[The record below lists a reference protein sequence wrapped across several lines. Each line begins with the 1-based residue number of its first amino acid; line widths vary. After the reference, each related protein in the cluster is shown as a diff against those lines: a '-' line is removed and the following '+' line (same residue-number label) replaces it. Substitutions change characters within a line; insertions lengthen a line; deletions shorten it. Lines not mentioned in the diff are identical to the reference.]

1 MTDVFISYKREQ
13 RPHCAR
19 IAEKLRALGLDVWF
33 DAKLESGTSF
43 DSEIEAKIRAA
54 KAVLVLWSPEA
65 AKSAWVRNEATIGL
79 ERDVLVS
86 VEIVSCKRPVQ
97 FTTTHTEPLHR
108 ADFADDDPIWQ
119 RVLARIGRLAGRHD
133 LAARADIEDPP
144 PIAHRRVLWPV
155 AAMLLAGALGFGGLT
170 LWRGFS
176 SSAGSAPAATA
187 APSQIGAASTTGPAA
202 ASDPCMQARADW
214 EAVAAS
220 NDVAVI
226 TAFRDG
232 APLACSVQRGLAQS
246 RLESLAVQAAA
257 AVSQRTASARVDQAF
272 AGAWVGAEGRAGPCG
287 RLPWRFERAGQGFR
301 RIDAGGDVEPFEL
314 ADSDPPTLRYAES
327 GMLIVAGQG
336 ELAVIPSDNSE
347 RCVLRRQ

>member
-43 DSEIEAKIRAA
+43 DSEIESKIRAA

-79 ERDVLVS
+79 ERGVLVS
-86 VEIVSCKRPVQ
+86 VEIVACNRPVQ

-119 RVLARIGRLAGRHD
+119 RILARIGRLAGRED
-133 LAARADIEDPP
+133 LAARANIEGPP
-144 PIAHRRVLWPV
+144 PIARRSMLRPV
-155 AAMLLAGALGFGGLT
+155 AALLLVGALGLGGFA
-170 LWRGFS
+170 LWRGL
-176 SSAGSAPAATA
+176 APQNTAT
-187 APSQIGAASTTGPAA
+187 PEQIGAASQTGPAP
-202 ASDPCMQARADW
+202 ASDLCAQARADW
-214 EAVAAS
+214 DAVAAS
-220 NDVAVI
+220 NDLALI

-232 APLACSVQRGLAQS
+232 APEACSVQRGLAQS
-246 RLESLAVQAAA
+246 RIEALTAQAEAAA
-257 AVSQRTASARVDQAF
+257 SQQTAAARVDRAF
-272 AGAWVGAEGRAGPCG
+272 SGAWIGAEGRAGPCG
-287 RLPWRFERAGQGFR
+287 RLPWRFERTREGFR
-301 RIDAGGDVEPFEL
+301 RIDSGGDAEPFEL
-314 ADSDPPTLRYAES
+314 ASADPPTLRYAKTET
-327 GMLIVAGQG
+327 LIVAERG
-336 ELAVIPSDNSE
+336 ELAIIPADNSE